1 MKRTITED
9 EFDELCAALYQ
20 LTEILLE
27 IGVVELK
34 ISKKEKEIFWDT
46 ENKAQIDPDKMY
58 AFSEAVARLA
68 FDMERKEER
77 RKR

>member
-1 MKRTITED
+1 MKRTITGD
-9 EFDELCAALYQ
+9 EYEELCATFYQ

-27 IGVVELK
+27 IGVAELK

-68 FDMERKEER
+68 FDFAIKEER